1 MLFSKY
7 ILFKERNYQGPII
20 LINENNSKVTQNFIV
35 FFEVIFFRYLNLVI
49 NNKFKNCQVEE
60 GMHSF

>member
-35 FFEVIFFRYLNLVI
+35 FFWSNFFSIFKPCKVII
-49 NNKFKNCQVEE
+49 NSKTVK
-60 GMHSF
+60 

>member
-35 FFEVIFFRYLNLVI
+35 FFEVIFFRYLNLV
-49 NNKFKNCQVEE
+49 K
-60 GMHSF
+60 